1 MQVCT
6 KFKEI
11 KILILC
17 VGNSQNF
24 KVSQKVNFGT
34 ACIDRTYP
42 LEQTAEA
49 FKYVEKGHK
58 KGTVV
63 ITVEHDDKT

>member
-34 ACIDRTYP
+34 A
-42 LEQTAEA
+42 
-49 FKYVEKGHK
+49 
-58 KGTVV
+58 
-63 ITVEHDDKT
+63 